1 MESFIE
7 RQIMSLRRDRDMKS
21 YKLRSMTLTPLI
33 VETEGALAFAKLN
46 LTKAVKN
53 TDGHHGCGELT
64 HVRSMTLAPLIPEGE
79 P

>member
-1 MESFIE
+1 MGPFIE
-7 RQIMSLRRDRDMKS
+7 RQVMSLRRDRDIKS
-21 YKLRSMTLTPLI
+21 SKLRSMTLTPLI

-53 TDGHHGCGELT
+53 TGGRHGHGELA
-64 HVRSMTLAPLIPEGE
+64 HVRSMTLAPLIPKGE

>member
-1 MESFIE
+1 
-7 RQIMSLRRDRDMKS
+7 
-21 YKLRSMTLTPLI
+21 MTLTPLI

-53 TDGHHGCGELT
+53 TGGRHGHGELA
-64 HVRSMTLAPLIPEGE
+64 HVRSMTLAPLIPKGE